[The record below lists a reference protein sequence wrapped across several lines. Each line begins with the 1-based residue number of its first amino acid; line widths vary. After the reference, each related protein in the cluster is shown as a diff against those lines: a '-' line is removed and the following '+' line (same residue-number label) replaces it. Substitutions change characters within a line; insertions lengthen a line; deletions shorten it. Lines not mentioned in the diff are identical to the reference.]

1 MPEKTKTA
9 LVIGGG
15 PAGMEAALRIA
26 QAGFYAVLVEKEPEL
41 GGTLRDLHGSFPRW
55 EDPRE
60 LIDHRV
66 GLLTKSRRVT
76 IRTQTAVMS
85 SVRQEKGFR
94 VSLQSLRNGGRDG
107 YQDELDVDAVILAT
121 GFELMDVSVYG
132 EYGYGIY
139 PGVMTSL
146 EFEGQLR
153 KWSQHT
159 GEIAADAPRAVALIK
174 CVGSRD
180 RSKGNPYCSKICC
193 MVTAKQ
199 AGMVMDLFPDTRV
212 YVFYMDYRAAGKE
225 YEEFVR
231 QVIEE
236 KHVRYVRGRPAKV
249 LPEDGRLLVRAE
261 DTLMGIPVEVAVD
274 IVALASAIVPRPG
287 TRLLAEMFGACT
299 DGYGFIESEPHEPIR
314 CADRVFFAGGC
325 GFAVETAGALNQ
337 GASAAAGVIALF
349 NEDR

>member
-1 MPEKTKTA
+1 MPENTKTA

-26 QAGFYAVLVEKEPEL
+26 QAGFNAVLLEKEPEL
-41 GGTLRDLHGSFPRW
+41 GGTLRDLHSSFPRW
-55 EDPRE
+55 ENPRE

-66 GLLTKSRRVT
+66 GLLTKSSRVS
-76 IRTQTAVMS
+76 IRTETVITAAS
-85 SVRQEKGFR
+85 RLDRGFR
-94 VSLQSLRNGGRDG
+94 VQFRSLRDG
-107 YQDELDVDAVILAT
+107 DESGLDADAVVLAT
-121 GFELMDVSVYG
+121 GFDLMDVGVYG

-139 PGVMTSL
+139 PGVVTSL
-146 EFEGQLR
+146 EFEGRLR
-153 KWSQHT
+153 QWAL
-159 GEIAADAPRAVALIK
+159 GDGDRPRGVALIK

-193 MVTAKQ
+193 MYTAKQ
-199 AGMVMDLFPDTRV
+199 AGLIKDLFPDTKV
-212 YVFYMDYRAAGKE
+212 YVFYMDYRASGKE

-274 IVALASAIVPRPG
+274 MVILASAIVPRPG
-287 TRLLAEMFGACT
+287 TRLLAGMFGART
-299 DGYGFIESEPHEPIR
+299 DEYGFIESELHEPVR
-314 CADRVFFAGGC
+314 SADRVFFAGGC
-325 GFAVETAGALNQ
+325 GFAIETKGALNQ
-337 GASAAAGVIALF
+337 GAAAAAGVTALF
-349 NEDR
+349 NEER

>member
-1 MPEKTKTA
+1 MPVKTKQA

-15 PAGMEAALRIA
+15 PAGMEAALRIS
-26 QAGFYAVLVEKEPEL
+26 QAGFHAVLVEKEPEL
-41 GGTLRDLHGSFPRW
+41 GGTLRDLHSSFPRW
-55 EDPRE
+55 EDPRG

-66 GLLTKSRRVT
+66 SLLTKSPRVS
-76 IRTQTAVMS
+76 IRTQTLVAAGT
-85 SVRQEKGFR
+85 RLDRGFR
-94 VSLQSLRNGGRDG
+94 VLLEILQDG
-107 YQDELDVDAVILAT
+107 NSEELDVDAVVLAT

-146 EFEGQLR
+146 EFEGQLK
-153 KWSQHT
+153 KWAQST
-159 GEIAADAPRAVALIK
+159 GAIAADAPCGVALVK

-193 MVTAKQ
+193 MYTAKQ
-199 AGMVMDLFPDTRV
+199 AGLVKDLFPNTQV
-212 YVFYMDYRAAGKE
+212 YVFYMDYRASGKE

-231 QVIEE
+231 KVIEE

-274 IVALASAIVPRPG
+274 TVVLASAIVPRPG
-287 TRLLAEMFGACT
+287 TRHLAGMFGART
-299 DGYGFIESEPHEPIR
+299 DEYGFIENEPHEPAR
-314 CADRVFFAGGC
+314 SADRVFFAGGC
-325 GFAVETAGALNQ
+325 GFAVEAAGALNQ
-337 GASAAAGVIALF
+337 GAAAAAGVIALF

>member
-1 MPEKTKTA
+1 MPENKKTA

-26 QAGFYAVLVEKEPEL
+26 QAGFHSVLVEKEAEL
-41 GGTLRDLHGSFPRW
+41 GGTLRSLHSSFPRW
-55 EDPRE
+55 QDPRE
-60 LIDHRV
+60 LIDHQSER
-66 GLLTKSRRVT
+66 LAKSRRVT
-76 IRTQTAVMS
+76 IRTQSAVTS
-85 SVRQEKGFR
+85 SLPKEKGFR
-94 VSLQSLRNGGRDG
+94 VSLTSLRNGDTE
-107 YQDELDVDAVILAT
+107 ELDVDAVVLAT
-121 GFELMDVSVYG
+121 GFEPMDVSVYG

-139 PGVMTSL
+139 PGVTTSL

-153 KWSQHT
+153 KWALST
-159 GEIAADAPRAVALIK
+159 GDITTEIPQAVALIQ

-193 MVTAKQ
+193 MFTAKQ
-199 AGMVMDLFPDTRV
+199 AGLIMDLFPDARV
-212 YVFYMDYRAAGKE
+212 YVFYMDYRAAGKQ

-249 LPEDGRLLVRAE
+249 LPENGRLLVRAE

-274 IVALASAIVPRPG
+274 IVVLASALVPHPA
-287 TRLLAEMFGACT
+287 TRLLAEMFAART
-299 DGYGFIESEPHEPIR
+299 DEYGFLEGEPHEPAR
-314 CADRVFFAGGC
+314 TADRVFFAGGC
-325 GFAVETAGALNQ
+325 GFAVESAAALDQ
-337 GASAAAGVIALF
+337 GASAAANVIALF

>member
-1 MPEKTKTA
+1 MPVKTKQA

-26 QAGFYAVLVEKEPEL
+26 QAGFHAVLVEKEPEL
-41 GGTLRDLHGSFPRW
+41 GGTLRDLHSSFPRW
-55 EDPRE
+55 EDPRG
-60 LIDHRV
+60 LINHRR
-66 GLLTKSRRVT
+66 GLLTRSPRVS
-76 IRTQTAVMS
+76 IRTQTVVTAATRME
-85 SVRQEKGFR
+85 RGFR
-94 VSLQSLRNGGRDG
+94 VLLESLPDG
-107 YQDELDVDAVILAT
+107 DKQEYDADAVVLAT
-121 GFELMDVSVYG
+121 GFDLMDVSVYG

-139 PGVMTSL
+139 PGVVTSL
-146 EFEGQLR
+146 EFEGQLK
-153 KWSQHT
+153 KWAQGT
-159 GEIAADAPRAVALIK
+159 GEIAADAPRGVALVK

-193 MVTAKQ
+193 MYTAKQ
-199 AGMVMDLFPDTRV
+199 AGLVKDLFPKSQV
-212 YVFYMDYRAAGKE
+212 YVFYMDYRASGKE

-231 QVIEE
+231 KVIEE

-274 IVALASAIVPRPG
+274 RVVLASAIVPRPG
-287 TRLLAEMFGACT
+287 TRHLAAMFGART
-299 DGYGFIESEPHEPIR
+299 DEYGFIESEPHEPVR

-337 GASAAAGVIALF
+337 GASAAASVIALF